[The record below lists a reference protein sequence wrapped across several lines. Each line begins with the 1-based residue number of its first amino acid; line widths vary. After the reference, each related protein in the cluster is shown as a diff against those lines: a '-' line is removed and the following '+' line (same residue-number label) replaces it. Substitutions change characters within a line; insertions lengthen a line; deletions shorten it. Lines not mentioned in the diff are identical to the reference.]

1 MDYDAVIV
9 GAGMAGLTAAA
20 YLCDAGL
27 KVLVCEK
34 ENKVGGLCNS
44 FEYNG
49 FIFDGGIRAIENSG
63 IVTPMLR
70 QLGIDLKFIRNAV
83 SIGIEQQVVSL
94 KSQDS
99 LTDYLGLLN
108 DQFPENKPDIARI
121 GDEIRKIMKYMDIL
135 YGIDNPIF
143 LDLKNNTKYIFK
155 TILPWLFKYIFTI
168 RKINRLNQPVVE
180 YLRQFSKNEVLI
192 DLIAQHFFKATPTFF
207 AMSYFSLYLDYQY
220 PAGGTGS
227 LSAAMKEY
235 ILDHKGEIRT
245 GTEIRSL
252 DPQLNQIEDSQGNV
266 YRYRKL
272 VWAADMKKLY
282 QAVKLD
288 SLASQPAKTAISAQ
302 KAAIADKI
310 GGDSIL
316 TLYLTLDLDK
326 QYFASKA
333 DAHFFYTP
341 HKSGLSSMQPYT
353 LNVTPAPGSAE
364 ADAEKKALFDW
375 LSEFYEKTTFEISCP
390 VLRDEKLAPPGKT
403 GLIISAL
410 FDYPLARHIS
420 EAGWYDE
427 FKAFSAARIIEV
439 LASALYPE
447 MKDKIIDYFISTPL
461 TLEKLTGNSDGGITG
476 WSFTNSFI
484 PAVHSMAKIARSVD
498 TPIPNVSQAG
508 QWTFSPSG
516 LPISILTGK
525 LAADQVIKQLK

>member
-9 GAGMAGLTAAA
+9 GAGMAGLTAVLISARP
-20 YLCDAGL
+20 GL
-27 KVLVCEK
+27 KCWFARRKTKLAACAIHLNITDSV
-34 ENKVGGLCNS
+34 
-44 FEYNG
+44 
-49 FIFDGGIRAIENSG
+49 FDGGIRAIENSG

-99 LTDYLGLLN
+99 LSDYLGLLN

-143 LDLKNNTKYIFK
+143 LDLKKNTGYIFK

-168 RKINRLNQPVVE
+168 RKINRLDQPVVE

-220 PAGGTGS
+220 PTGGTGS
-227 LSAAMKEY
+227 LSAAMKEF
-235 ILDHKGEIRT
+235 ILTHKGEIRT

-252 DPQLNQIEDSQGNV
+252 EPRLNQVVDSQGNV

-282 QAVKLD
+282 KAVQLD
-288 SLASQPAKTAISAQ
+288 SLPASRPRLRSRPRT
-302 KAAIADKI
+302 AIADKI

-316 TLYLTLDLDK
+316 TLYLHLTSTSSILRQK
-326 QYFASKA
+326 P
-333 DAHFFYTP
+333 TP
-341 HKSGLSSMQPYT
+341 
-353 LNVTPAPGSAE
+353 
-364 ADAEKKALFDW
+364 
-375 LSEFYEKTTFEISCP
+375 
-390 VLRDEKLAPPGKT
+390 
-403 GLIISAL
+403 
-410 FDYPLARHIS
+410 
-420 EAGWYDE
+420 
-427 FKAFSAARIIEV
+427 
-439 LASALYPE
+439 
-447 MKDKIIDYFISTPL
+447 
-461 TLEKLTGNSDGGITG
+461 
-476 WSFTNSFI
+476 
-484 PAVHSMAKIARSVD
+484 
-498 TPIPNVSQAG
+498 
-508 QWTFSPSG
+508 TFSIRPTS
-516 LPISILTGK
+516 P
-525 LAADQVIKQLK
+525 V